1 MIIVNMPD
9 GKVKECRRKRVK
21 DILAELGLNE
31 NAVLVAQGEELLT
44 HDLSVEDGSEI
55 RIISVVSGG

>member
-9 GKVKECRRKRVK
+9 GKVKECKRRRVK
-21 DILAELGLNE
+21 DILKELGLNE
-31 NAVLVAQGEELLT
+31 NAVLVAKGDELLT
-44 HDLSVEDGSEI
+44 PDITIDDGDEI